1 MIDIASEDLS
11 VKKIGKFLDKWGFNL
26 QISRTP
32 YSDQS
37 TYKIV
42 DKDTMQVI
50 FIGNYK
56 HFLKILASL
65 SIIYDK
71 MLEQFVAEEIEESGK
86 VKGGAA

>member
-1 MIDIASEDLS
+1 MNALQNLS
-11 VKKIGKFLDKWGFNL
+11 IKKIGDFLNKWGFAL
-26 QISRTP
+26 RISKPP
-32 YSDQS
+32 YSGQS

-42 DKDTMQVI
+42 DKDTKQVI
-50 FIGNYK
+50 FVGNYK